1 MDTDI
6 SAPHLPARALLAF
19 SLSILLLSS
28 CAGSHDGDA
37 RDAGTARDAGDGA
50 ALAIEHVTVLSM
62 AAGSA
67 PLPDATV
74 VIRDGRIVSV
84 GPAREADVPA
94 EARRVDG
101 TGKWLM
107 PALTDMHVHVENDR
121 MMRLL
126 LGNPDLPDG
135 TIDAADLF
143 TLYVAKGV
151 LQIVNMSAMSE
162 SLAQR
167 DAVEAGS
174 VLGPHVALAAM
185 VDGAPPIW
193 PEGMTS
199 VAATPE
205 DGRRMVRDIQAQG
218 YDLVKVYVNL
228 GLATFTAILDEAR
241 LRGIQVLGHI
251 PRIEGAPTEDFF
263 QPGFAMVAHAEEF
276 FFQSDDITE
285 DDIARFVA
293 MARASGTWLTSTL
306 VLDERILEQ
315 TRDPA
320 TLLEIPGLPY
330 VHPAAL
336 PAWFELNRYVGRDSP
351 ERIAQLERLVAF
363 NRKLVKA
370 FADAGIPVLP
380 GTDSIIPGVVAGFSL
395 HEELEA
401 MVEAGM
407 TSEQVLTAA
416 TRLSAEWLGVAGDRG
431 TVAAGKRADLLLLDA
446 DPLADV
452 ASTRAIAA
460 VIAGKRYL
468 PRAELDA
475 MLASLA
481 ERYAAMPPVSPGP
494 TADRSEIA
502 GRSAACQH

>member
-1 MDTDI
+1 MNTDVP
-6 SAPHLPARALLAF
+6 APRLPARALLA
-19 SLSILLLSS
+19 SLSILLLWS
-28 CAGSHDGDA
+28 CTASRDGDA
-37 RDAGTARDAGDGA
+37 RDAGDVHDAGDGA

-62 AAGSA
+62 AADST

-74 VIRDGRIVSV
+74 VIRNGRIVSV
-84 GPAREADVPA
+84 GPARAAEVPA
-94 EARRVDG
+94 GARRVDG

-135 TIDAADLF
+135 TIDASDLF
-143 TLYVAKGV
+143 TPYVASGV

-167 DAVEAGS
+167 DAARDGS

-185 VDGAPPIW
+185 VDGAPPLW

-205 DGRRMVRDIQAQG
+205 DGRRAVRDIQAQG
-218 YDLVKVYVNL
+218 YDFVKVYANL
-228 GLATFTAILDEAR
+228 DLATFTAILDEAR
-241 LRGIQVLGHI
+241 ARGVRVLGHI
-251 PRIEGAPTEDFF
+251 PRIEKAPTEDFF

-276 FFQSDDITE
+276 FFQQSEVTDADIE
-285 DDIARFVA
+285 RFVA

-306 VLDERILEQ
+306 VLDQRILEQ
-315 TRDPA
+315 TRDPD
-320 TLLEIPGLPY
+320 TLLENPGLPY
-330 VHPAAL
+330 VHPAAR
-336 PAWFELNRYVGRDSP
+336 PTWFELNRYVGRNSP

-380 GTDSIIPGVVAGFSL
+380 GTDSIIPGVVAGFAL

-416 TRLSAEWLGVAGDRG
+416 TRLSAEWLGVAEDRG
-431 TVAAGKRADLLLLDA
+431 TVEPGKRADLLLLDA

-460 VIAGKRYL
+460 VIAGTRYL
-468 PRAELDA
+468 PRADLDA

-481 ERYAAMPPVSPGP
+481 EHYAAMPPFPAGP
-494 TADRSEIA
+494 TADPHAFA

>member
-1 MDTDI
+1 MNTDA
-6 SAPHLPARALLAF
+6 SAPRPPVRARLAA
-19 SLSILLLSS
+19 SLSILLLWS
-28 CAGSHDGDA
+28 CTTSPGGGT
-37 RDAGTARDAGDGA
+37 RDAGVARDAGDGA

-62 AAGSA
+62 AADSA

-74 VIRDGRIVSV
+74 IIRDGRVVSV
-84 GPAREADVPA
+84 GPARAAEVPPD
-94 EARRVDG
+94 ARRVDG

-135 TIDAADLF
+135 TIDVADLF
-143 TLYVAKGV
+143 TPYVANGV

-167 DAVEAGS
+167 DAARDGT

-193 PEGMTS
+193 PEGMAS

-205 DGRRMVRDIQAQG
+205 DGRRLVRDIQAQG
-218 YDLVKVYVNL
+218 YDFVKVYANL
-228 GLATFTAILDEAR
+228 SLATFTAILDEAR
-241 LRGIQVLGHI
+241 ARDIQVLGHI
-251 PRIEGAPTEDFF
+251 PRIEQAPTEDFF

-276 FFQSDDITE
+276 FFQSDEVTD
-285 DDIARFVA
+285 DDIERFVA

-306 VLDERILEQ
+306 VLDQRILEQ
-315 TRDPA
+315 TRDPD
-320 TLLEIPGLPY
+320 TLLDNPGLPY
-330 VHPAAL
+330 VHPAAR
-336 PAWFELNRYVGRDSP
+336 PGWFELNRYVGRNSP

-370 FADAGIPVLP
+370 FVDAGIPVLP
-380 GTDSIIPGVVAGFSL
+380 GTDSIIPGVVAGFAL

-401 MVEAGM
+401 LVEVGM
-407 TSEQVLTAA
+407 TSEQVLIAA
-416 TRLSAEWLGVAGDRG
+416 TRLSAEWLGVADDRG
-431 TVAAGKRADLLLLDA
+431 TVEVGKRADLLLLDA

-452 ASTRAIAA
+452 ANTRAIAA
-460 VIAGKRYL
+460 VVAGPRYL
-468 PRAELDA
+468 TRADLDA

-481 ERYAAMPPVSPGP
+481 ERYAAMPPFSAGS
-494 TADRSEIA
+494 TADPRAITGS
-502 GRSAACQH
+502 SAACEH